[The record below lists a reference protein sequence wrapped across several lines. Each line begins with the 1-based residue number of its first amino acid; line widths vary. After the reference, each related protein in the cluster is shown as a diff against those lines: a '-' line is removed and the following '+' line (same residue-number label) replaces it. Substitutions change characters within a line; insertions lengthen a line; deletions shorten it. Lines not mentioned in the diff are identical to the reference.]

1 MPQQPSVTIVIPAYN
16 EECYIGKCLDSCI
29 DQTSAPEEI
38 IVVSNKSTDNTAAIV
53 RRYQAQ
59 HPHIDIQLLEQNE
72 HQGIAPTRNHGFD
85 HARSDIIARTDAD
98 SVIARDWVGDH
109 SPPVRG
115 SGRRR
120 GQRPHRLSRHAA
132 AGVPVLG
139 RLHPA
144 RQGAPVRRNERFLIG
159 ANMAIRAQAWK
170 SVRQLTHLDLEDRLH
185 EEVDLALTLFKNDF
199 EIAYEPGMVAAM
211 SARRVESSPRDFY
224 RYVTHYTR
232 TTDLHGIRSPAA
244 YTAISTLLLLYFP
257 FRARRFFY
265 DVDNRRFTSSKLR
278 DKLRGQRSRARDGD
292 DRRR

>member
-38 IVVSNKSTDNTAAIV
+38 IVVSNRSTDNTAAIV

-98 SVIARDWVGDH
+98 SVIARDWVATI
-109 SPPVRG
+109 
-115 SGRRR
+115 RRR
-120 GQRPHRLSRHAA
+120 FEDPAVDAASGPIGFHDMPLRGFLFWVDSTLRGKVHRYA
-132 AGVPVLG
+132 
-139 RLHPA
+139 
-144 RQGAPVRRNERFLIG
+144 RNERFLIG

-170 SVRQLTHLDLEDRLH
+170 SVRQLTQLDLEDRLH
-185 EEVDLALTLFKNDF
+185 EDVDLALTLFKNDF

-224 RYVTHYTR
+224 RYVTRYTR

-244 YTAISTLLLLYFP
+244 YTAITTLLLLYFP
-257 FRARRFFY
+257 FRAMRFFY

-278 DKLRGQRSRARDGD
+278 DKLRGQRSRGA
-292 DRRR
+292 RRR